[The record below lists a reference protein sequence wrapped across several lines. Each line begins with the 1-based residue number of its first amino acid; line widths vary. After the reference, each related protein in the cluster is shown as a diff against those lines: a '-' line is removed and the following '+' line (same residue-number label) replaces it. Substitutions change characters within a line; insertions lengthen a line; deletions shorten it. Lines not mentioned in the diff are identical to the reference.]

1 MTFIKNFNAMMD
13 GKFNPSARQR
23 RLFMPVSTIIM
34 IVLITVLARFEL
46 INNYFQTIIVTICIN
61 IIMSASLNIVN
72 GYMGEFSC
80 GHGGFMATGAYVSSV
95 ISLILFK
102 DGNSITGSALL
113 PEGLALLGFPLAVI
127 AGGLGA
133 MLVSLIVAIPSFK
146 TRDDYL
152 AIITVAANFIVT
164 TAINNIPAVGASRG
178 LMGMK
183 SVMNGMSDFID
194 VPWILIW
201 GLAFAVLSI
210 LSIYY
215 LMNSTL
221 GKGISAVKFDEISAE
236 IMSVDTN
243 RMKLIAFTFSSFL
256 AGIAGGLFAHLLGFI
271 NPSSF
276 GIMKSTE
283 SLVMVY
289 LGGMGSLSGSVLSA
303 VIFTIL
309 LELLRPAQIWKW
321 VIIPLIL
328 ILIMEFHPEGIMG
341 SKELTD
347 VFPFL
352 KKLFPEDKNQ
362 KRPSAAAAQ
371 VAVSEGHTGS
381 EGHAVSEGHA
391 GSEGGAK

>member
-1 MTFIKNFNAMMD
+1 MLLDKFSNSQRKFI
-13 GKFNPSARQR
+13 
-23 RLFMPVSTIIM
+23 MPVTTVIM
-34 IVLITVLARFEL
+34 ILIITVLAKFEI

-95 ISLILFK
+95 VTLVLFK
-102 DGNSITGSALL
+102 NGNAITGHALL
-113 PEGLALLGFPLAVI
+113 PEGWALLGFPIAVI
-127 AGGLGA
+127 IGGLA
-133 MLVSLIVAIPSFK
+133 SMLVSLIVAIPSFK

-183 SVMNGMSDFID
+183 SVMNGMADVID
-194 VPWILIW
+194 IPWILVW
-201 GLAFAVLSI
+201 GLIFAITAVVAI
-210 LSIYY
+210 HF

-221 GKGISAVKFDEISAE
+221 GKGISAVKYDEISAE

-289 LGGMGSLSGSVLSA
+289 LGGMGSLSGSVISA
-303 VIFTIL
+303 VVFTFL
-309 LELLRPAQIWKW
+309 LELLRPAQILKW

-341 SKELTD
+341 SRELTQ
-347 VFPFL
+347 VFPAL
-352 KKLFPEDKNQ
+352 KKLFPANKNLE
-362 KRPSAAAAQ
+362 KPEALSK
-371 VAVSEGHTGS
+371 
-381 EGHAVSEGHA
+381 
-391 GSEGGAK
+391 EGGAA

>member
-1 MTFIKNFNAMMD
+1 MTFIKNFNSMMD
-13 GKFNPSARQR
+13 RRLNPSVRAQK
-23 RLFMPVSTIIM
+23 LFMPVSTIVM
-34 IVLITVLARFEL
+34 ILLITVLAHFEI

-113 PEGLALLGFPLAVI
+113 PESLSLLGFPLSII

-183 SVMNGMSDFID
+183 SVMSSMADVVD
-194 VPWILIW
+194 VPWILVW
-201 GLAFAVLSI
+201 GLVFAVLSI

-221 GKGISAVKFDEISAE
+221 GKGISAVRYDEISAE

-271 NPSSF
+271 NPSSI

-341 SKELTD
+341 SKELTHF
-347 VFPFL
+347 FPFL
-352 KKLFPEDKNQ
+352 KKLFPANKNQ
-362 KRPSAAAAQ
+362 IKPVEFSAK
-371 VAVSEGHTGS
+371 
-381 EGHAVSEGHA
+381 
-391 GSEGGAK
+391 GGAA

>member
-1 MTFIKNFNAMMD
+1 MTFIKNFNSVMD
-13 GKFNPSARQR
+13 RRLNPSVRAQK
-23 RLFMPVSTIIM
+23 LFMPVSTIVM
-34 IVLITVLARFEL
+34 ILLITVLAHFEI

-95 ISLILFK
+95 ISLSLFK
-102 DGNSITGSALL
+102 NGNSITGSALL
-113 PEGLALLGFPLAVI
+113 PESLSVLGFPLSII

-183 SVMNGMSDFID
+183 SVMSSMADVVD
-194 VPWILIW
+194 VPWILVW
-201 GLAFAVLSI
+201 GLVFAVLSI

-221 GKGISAVKFDEISAE
+221 GKGISAVRYDEISAE

-341 SKELTD
+341 SKELTHF
-347 VFPFL
+347 FPFL
-352 KKLFPEDKNQ
+352 KKLFPANKNQ
-362 KRPSAAAAQ
+362 IKPVEFSAK
-371 VAVSEGHTGS
+371 
-381 EGHAVSEGHA
+381 
-391 GSEGGAK
+391 GGAA